1 MWLDY
6 THGVDD
12 VKTPR
17 DRRSRQAA
25 ATRLRIL
32 EAAGKLFA
40 ERGYG
45 GTTIEA
51 VATEAD
57 VAVETVYARFK
68 NKRNLLA
75 AYLDMTIVGDAE
87 PVPLL
92 EREELRKVREATD
105 QREQL
110 RLLARLGRNL
120 LERAAPAHAVLRGGA
135 SVDPEVMALAE
146 EDDRRRRTTQR
157 AFVEIIAARGPLR
170 EGLSINDAAD
180 TVGALA
186 SPDTF
191 ALLTQRRGW
200 SPARYERW
208 LATNL
213 ALTLLPSPS
222 SATS

>member
-1 MWLDY
+1 M
-6 THGVDD
+6 DD

-17 DRRSRQAA
+17 DRRSRRAA

-40 ERGYG
+40 ERGYA

-75 AYLDMTIVGDAE
+75 AYLDMTIVGDTE

-92 EREELRKVREATD
+92 DRDELRQVRDAND
-105 QREQL
+105 QHEQL
-110 RLLARLGRNL
+110 RLLARLARNL
-120 LERAAPAHAVLRGGA
+120 LERAAPAHAALRSGA
-135 SVDPEVMALAE
+135 AADPELMALAE

-157 AFVEIIAARGPLR
+157 AFIEIIVAKGPLR

-180 TVGALA
+180 TFGVLV

-200 SPARYERW
+200 SPGRYERW

-213 ALTLLPSPS
+213 ALALLPNEPS
-222 SATS
+222 APN

>member
-6 THGVDD
+6 TRGVDD
-12 VKTPR
+12 VKPPR
-17 DRRSRQAA
+17 DRRSRRAA
-25 ATRLRIL
+25 ATRLRIVD
-32 EAAGKLFA
+32 AAGKLFA

-45 GTTIEA
+45 GTTMEA
-51 VATEAD
+51 VASEAD

-75 AYLDMTIVGDAE
+75 AYLDMTIVGDTE

-92 EREELRKVREATD
+92 DRDELRKVRHAND
-105 QREQL
+105 QHEQL
-110 RLLARLGRNL
+110 RLLARLARKL
-120 LERAAPAHAVLRGGA
+120 LERAAPAHAVLRSGA

-146 EDDRRRRTTQR
+146 EDDHRRRTTQR
-157 AFVEIIAARGPLR
+157 AFIEIIAARGPLR

-180 TVGALA
+180 TFGVLV

-213 ALTLLPSPS
+213 ALALLPS
-222 SATS
+222 